1 MIKVGNMTQIITST
15 QNQYV
20 KQARSLAQKKFR
32 QQTGLFLVEGANLL
46 KDMPL
51 GVEVEYVLATQKRL
65 EEADA
70 FLSARTDVANS
81 DVFLSRAHA
90 YAVSDEVMQYVADT
104 VSPYGICAVCKMPK
118 SDFAMP
124 KGNALLLDG
133 VSDPGN
139 LGTIFRTAAACGFCD
154 IYLLDTADIYSP
166 KVVRATLGTLF
177 KVRAHQI
184 DEETAIML
192 CGKTSSAALD
202 MGGENILVNK
212 PQAPILFVSGNEAHG
227 VRDCLKKNA
236 KHIYSLPMQN
246 DVESLNV
253 AVATAVAMYQS
264 I

>member
-1 MIKVGNMTQIITST
+1 MTQIITST

-46 KDMPL
+46 KDMPT
-51 GVEVEYVLATQKRL
+51 GVQVEYVLATQKRL
-65 EEADA
+65 DEAEK
-70 FLSARTDVANS
+70 FFSASSEDMAENA
-81 DVFLSRAHA
+81 VFSTRAHV
-90 YAVSDEVMQYVADT
+90 YAVSDDVMEYVADT

-118 SDFAMP
+118 NDFAMP
-124 KGNALLLDG
+124 CGNALLLDG

-139 LGTIFRTAAACGFCD
+139 LGTIFRTAVACGFCD

-177 KVRAHQI
+177 KVRACQI
-184 DEETAIML
+184 DEEQAISL
-192 CGKTSSAALD
+192 CKSTSSAVLD
-202 MGGENILVNK
+202 MDGENILENK
-212 PQAPILFVSGNEAHG
+212 PKAPILFVSGNEAHG
-227 VRDCLKKNA
+227 VRDTLVKNA
-236 KHIYSLPMQN
+236 KKIYSLPMQN

>member
-1 MIKVGNMTQIITST
+1 MTQIITST

-81 DVFLSRAHA
+81 DVFLSRAHV
-90 YAVSDEVMQYVADT
+90 YAVSDDVMEYVADT

-118 SDFAMP
+118 NDFAMP
-124 KGNALLLDG
+124 CGNALLLDG

-139 LGTIFRTAAACGFCD
+139 LGTIFRTAAACGFA
-154 IYLLDTADIYSP
+154 IYIFSTRRIYTRQRLSEQ
-166 KVVRATLGTLF
+166 RSALF
-177 KVRAHQI
+177 SRLERVKSMKSRQYRFAN
-184 DEETAIML
+184 L
-192 CGKTSSAALD
+192 R
-202 MGGENILVNK
+202 
-212 PQAPILFVSGNEAHG
+212 QARFWI
-227 VRDCLKKNA
+227 
-236 KHIYSLPMQN
+236 
-246 DVESLNV
+246 
-253 AVATAVAMYQS
+253 
-264 I
+264 